1 MNTQHNDVLIFDRKR
16 LLQARRRSASA
27 LADYD
32 FLIRMAQNEIIDRL
46 GDIKRDFPL
55 AAYLGREGVR
65 PFLPDRSAK
74 IGRFIKASPPE
85 SAPSSSPPHIFADE
99 EYLPFADESL
109 DLVLSTLSLHSV
121 NDLPGTLI
129 QINRALKPDGLFLA
143 AMFGGETLWELR
155 ECLMQAELALKN
167 GASPRVFPFADKQ
180 QAGAL
185 LQRAGFALPVVDS
198 DILTVTYDTMFK
210 LMHDIRGMGE
220 GNIIAARS
228 RANPGKA
235 FFMEAARHYTERFS
249 DPDGRIRASFEIIY
263 MIGWAPHESQ
273 QKPLRPGSA
282 KTRLA
287 EALKTKETA
296 L

>member
-1 MNTQHNDVLIFDRKR
+1 MNAQHNDVLIFDRKR
-16 LLQARRRSASA
+16 LLQARKRSAPA

-32 FLIRMAQNEIIDRL
+32 FLIRKAQNEIIDRL
-46 GDIKRDFPL
+46 GDIKRDFPF
-55 AAYLGREGVR
+55 AAYLGREGAQ
-65 PFLPDRSAK
+65 PFLLDAPSK
-74 IGRFIKASPPE
+74 IGNLIKAFPPE
-85 SAPSSSPPHIFADE
+85 SASASSQPDIFTGED
-99 EYLPFADESL
+99 YLPFADESL
-109 DLVLSTLSLHSV
+109 DLVLSTLSLHSI

-155 ECLMQAELALKN
+155 ESLMQAELTLKN

-185 LQRAGFALPVVDS
+185 LQRTGFALPVVDS
-198 DILTVTYDTMFK
+198 DILTVTYDDMFK

-228 RANPGKA
+228 RTNPGKA
-235 FFMEAARHYTERFS
+235 FFMEAARYYAERFS

-273 QKPLRPGSA
+273 QKPLRPGG
-282 KTRLA
+282 KTGWP
-287 EALKTKETA
+287 ALQTEETA

>member
-1 MNTQHNDVLIFDRKR
+1 
-16 LLQARRRSASA
+16 
-27 LADYD
+27 
-32 FLIRMAQNEIIDRL
+32 
-46 GDIKRDFPL
+46 
-55 AAYLGREGVR
+55 
-65 PFLPDRSAK
+65 
-74 IGRFIKASPPE
+74 
-85 SAPSSSPPHIFADE
+85 
-99 EYLPFADESL
+99 
-109 DLVLSTLSLHSV
+109 
-121 NDLPGTLI
+121 
-129 QINRALKPDGLFLA
+129 
-143 AMFGGETLWELR
+143 
-155 ECLMQAELALKN
+155 MQAELTLKN

-210 LMHDIRGMGE
+210 LMHDLRGMGE
-220 GNIIAARS
+220 SNIIAARN
-228 RANPGKA
+228 RTNPGKA
-235 FFMEAARHYTERFS
+235 FFMEAARHYAERFS

-287 EALKTKETA
+287 EALKTQETA